1 MTPRTVAHQASLSMR
16 FLRQEYWSGLPFT
29 SPGDLPDPGVETVS
43 PTLAGGF
50 FTTEPAGKPQSQFFS
65 SLYHTFVAVL
75 EKCQRRVSG
84 TPAAAAF
91 KELYLPA
98 SSLHLVEVL
107 DSWITGNIQ
116 SSLNLKKKKNPLFV
130 PLLFYSLEKT
140 LMLGKIEGGRRRGR
154 QRMRWLDGITDSMDM
169 SLSRFWEL
177 VMHRA
182 C

>member
-98 SSLHLVEVL
+98 SSLHLAEVL

-116 SSLNLKKKKNPLFV
+116 SSLNLKKKKILYLF
-130 PLLFYSLEKT
+130 LYFFT
-140 LMLGKIEGGRRRGR
+140 LWKRP
-154 QRMRWLDGITDSMDM
+154 
-169 SLSRFWEL
+169 
-177 VMHRA
+177 
-182 C
+182 